1 MKSMTRAVHNLPI
14 IILLTVLTLSC
25 GQRYSEEAQGRE
37 TELSG
42 DEPDETALSVTEEY
56 EYDPADTSVSIEQE
70 AVPSRLQDHMLVV
83 VSAYMNIGEA
93 LVNDNAETAKA
104 EARELV
110 NLLERNE
117 QENYELEPEVRDFY
131 TNAAH
136 IIRQSAQTILTVEGL
151 SEIRITYSAMSPATY
166 KMAKLTTF
174 EGQNLYYYFCPET
187 FEGNGAYWLS
197 SSAEANNP
205 YAEGDGTCGER
216 VGTI

>member
-1 MKSMTRAVHNLPI
+1 MKSAVRTFPFMIAI
-14 IILLTVLTLSC
+14 ICLTFAC

-56 EYDPADTSVSIEQE
+56 EYDPADTTVSIEQE
-70 AVPSRLQDHMLVV
+70 AVPNRLKDHLRVV

-93 LVNDNAETAKA
+93 LVNDNTEAAKA
-104 EARELV
+104 EANELV

-136 IIRQSAQTILTVEGL
+136 IIRQSARTILNVDGL
-151 SEIRITYSAMSPATY
+151 QEIRSSYSAMGPAAY
-166 KMAKLTTF
+166 KMARLTSFEGQHLYYHYCPDTF
-174 EGQNLYYYFCPET
+174 EGD
-187 FEGNGAYWLS
+187 GAYWLS
-197 SSAEANNP
+197 SSADSQNP
-205 YAEGDGTCGER
+205 YAEGDETCGEK
-216 VGTI
+216 VVTL